1 MLASAAQ
8 TLLVVRQYALAAD
21 LFEAANKTANV
32 FALVNMIQILKK
44 TRRLEDQ
51 DGTIR
56 RPEDALR
63 IFLAR
68 LFNFEHDPNGWRA
81 PLSSLLLEEEDI
93 DDVTSM
99 KTAMTAA
106 LAKLK
111 SSGLTLETAL
121 DIGISSAQFSAE
133 GSDENGWVIRANFLG
148 AGNQQTWFVILEN
161 GAYRLLSSPG
171 DYQSVAKLVL
181 KLLEEGKTEQAR
193 VWLDRVREELPAG
206 D

>member
-1 MLASAAQ
+1 TKQTNDSHTQVLRICAEGMLNGSAAAIRQADQVSGVQPRQQMLASAAQ

-21 LFEAANKTANV
+21 LFEAPNQTANAP
-32 FALVNMIQILKK
+32 ALANMIQILKK

-111 SSGLTLETAL
+111 SSGLTLETA
-121 DIGISSAQFSAE
+121 
-133 GSDENGWVIRANFLG
+133 
-148 AGNQQTWFVILEN
+148 
-161 GAYRLLSSPG
+161 
-171 DYQSVAKLVL
+171 
-181 KLLEEGKTEQAR
+181 
-193 VWLDRVREELPAG
+193 
-206 D
+206 